1 MHLGV
6 TLMLRLLCSAVA
18 VAALRTC
25 DVTAFG
31 AKGDNATEDT
41 AALQAALDAC
51 TPGETVLPA
60 PGKYLSRSLN
70 FTGKSNIV
78 LRIEAGATLVL
89 WPDVATWNAS
99 GTFSDFLSNAAFHR
113 ARAGTGARSSSWVSN
128 VTVTGGGEIDGQ
140 GWRWWPLFPQP
151 RPRLVS
157 FEAVT
162 GFELSNLTLRNS
174 PSWNTNLR
182 GSHIRITN
190 VTVLSN
196 AGSCDG
202 FTAAPTTDGFNV
214 GGDNIYIS
222 DCYVHNGDDCIPVF
236 AYNGTDTFNVLV
248 ERVQCHCGTNGGVA
262 VLGDD
267 YCGGQNA
274 SIYNVTFRDMV
285 VNRTNQGA
293 GVKICEPFATPH
305 GTVSNV
311 TWSNVTIS
319 NPRNVPLYTNV
330 FTEDGCNI
338 PVNASARVDWLSTAG
353 LTFSSVHAEV
363 RNGMPA
369 GCFMCTAERPCTGMV
384 FDDVVVTAAGGTPAP
399 YVCMNA
405 DVASAVGSTPQ
416 PCGSDKMIAPSHA
429 KLVGATK

>member
-1 MHLGV
+1 MHLSVLLILLCGV
-6 TLMLRLLCSAVA
+6 TT
-18 VAALRTC
+18 AALRTC
-25 DVTAFG
+25 DVTEFG
-31 AKGDNATEDT
+31 AKGDNVTEDT

-51 TPGETVLPA
+51 TPGETILPA

-70 FTGKSNIV
+70 FTGKSNIAV
-78 LRIEAGATLVL
+78 RIEAGATLVL

-99 GTFSDFLSNAAFHR
+99 GTFADLLSNAPFHR
-113 ARAGTGARSSSWVSN
+113 ARADTTGTDTRSSSSSSSTSSSWVSN
-128 VTVTGGGEIDGQ
+128 VTITGGGTIDGQ
-140 GWRWWPLFPQP
+140 GWRWWPLFPQQ

-162 GFELSNLTLRNS
+162 GFELSNLTLLDS

-182 GSHIRITN
+182 GSHIRVTN
-190 VTVLSN
+190 VTVLTN

-202 FTAAPTTDGFNV
+202 FKAAPTTDGFNV
-214 GGDNIYIS
+214 GGDNIYIA

-262 VLGDD
+262 ILGDD

-274 SIYNVTFRDMV
+274 NIYNVTFRDMV
-285 VNRTNQGA
+285 VNGTNQGA

-330 FTEDGCNI
+330 FTEDGCNT
-338 PVNASARVDWLSTAG
+338 PANASARVNWLSTAG
-353 LTFSSVHAEV
+353 LTFSSVRAQV
-363 RNGMPA
+363 LPGTPA

-384 FDDVVVTAAGGTPAP
+384 FDDVVVTAVGSGGTPAP

-405 DVASAVGSTPQ
+405 DVGSAVGSSPQ
-416 PCGSDKMIAPSHA
+416 PCG
-429 KLVGATK
+429 GR